1 MKAKAKPAAKTTSPK
16 FVGTEEIRFG
26 TKLKIEVPAKSF
38 EGVSGFKGK
47 GIEQITKLIKGSLKG
62 AKPYVKR
69 GESWQPFATMV
80 EEMAEPAAALPTVS
94 SSSGSAVPEA
104 ADKAPATMI
113 EAILSDP
120 AVRLFM
126 VQSALPAVTGVV
138 WQAMKKHFL
147 PISEAMDPRLQVAL
161 ARSKMGMPR
170 RALSSSSSSELPV
183 IARVSDVNAW
193 EALSEVRVGATIGAA
208 ADGGALVTGRIPVA
222 RIEAVRQQPFIL
234 SLKASQSVRAALAET
249 TREIGVRPAL
259 LPGSVAPSGGK
270 GAVVGIV
277 DFGCD
282 FAHRNFRKADGS
294 SRVETLWHQAGVPT
308 PASPLGYGRLFTK
321 AEIDAALT
329 NQNPYTALGY
339 GPRPDTP
346 FERGSHGT
354 HVMDIAAGN
363 GLGSGVPGCAPEAD
377 FIFVEVSASDIEWS
391 GPKAVGQSFGDSVQV
406 LEAVKFIFDRAGVR
420 PCVVNLSLG
429 TNGGPHDGST
439 LVEQGFDSLI
449 RGGPNRAIVIAASNS
464 QADGIH
470 AQGTVPASGSH
481 DLQWQTQGSDTGHEI
496 DIWLPGAARVA
507 VELIAP
513 DGTSLG
519 IAEPGTNLP
528 IGTDQELAVF
538 IANRLNEPNNHDNLI
553 GIFIAG
559 GISGGVWIAR
569 LHSRDNAA
577 APFHA
582 WIERFD
588 RAQSSFVQREDRFT
602 LGSISCGHE
611 TIVVGSYDA
620 HKAAMPLSYFSSCGP
635 TRDNRQKPEVS
646 APGHAVLAAWSR
658 TGNGVIDK
666 SGTSMAAPAVT
677 GLLALLL
684 AEARRRH
691 VDLDSANLRDLL
703 IRSARQNPPGIGAG
717 QWHERY
723 GHGRVSAGVLQ
734 LLDGIAPPAAPSAP
748 IAAAARKPAK
758 PTKSVPRSWKK
769 PPTR

>member
-1 MKAKAKPAAKTTSPK
+1 M
-16 FVGTEEIRFG
+16 
-26 TKLKIEVPAKSF
+26 
-38 EGVSGFKGK
+38 
-47 GIEQITKLIKGSLKG
+47 
-62 AKPYVKR
+62 
-69 GESWQPFATMV
+69 
-80 EEMAEPAAALPTVS
+80 
-94 SSSGSAVPEA
+94 
-104 ADKAPATMI
+104 
-113 EAILSDP
+113 
-120 AVRLFM
+120 
-126 VQSALPAVTGVV
+126 
-138 WQAMKKHFL
+138 
-147 PISEAMDPRLQVAL
+147 
-161 ARSKMGMPR
+161 
-170 RALSSSSSSELPV
+170 
-183 IARVSDVNAW
+183 
-193 EALSEVRVGATIGAA
+193 
-208 ADGGALVTGRIPVA
+208 TGRIPVT

-234 SLKASQSVRAALAET
+234 SLKASQPVRAALAET

-259 LPGSVAPSGGK
+259 LPAGVVPSGGK
-270 GAVVGIV
+270 GVLIGII

-282 FAHRNFRKADGS
+282 FAHQNFRNADGS

-308 PASPLGYGRLFTK
+308 PASPLGYGRLFTR
-321 AEIDAALT
+321 ADINAALT
-329 NQNPYTALGY
+329 KQNPYSALGY

-363 GLGSGVPGCAPEAD
+363 GRGSGVPGCAPEAD
-377 FIFVEVSASDIEWS
+377 IIFVEVAASDIEWS

-406 LEAVKFIFDRAGVR
+406 LEAVKFVFDQAVDR

-429 TNGGPHDGST
+429 TNGGPHDGTT
-439 LVEQGFDSLI
+439 LVEQGLDALI

-470 AQGTVPASGSH
+470 AQGSVPANASF
-481 DLQWQTQGSDTGHEI
+481 DLQWQTQGGDAGQEME
-496 DIWLPGAARVA
+496 IWLPGAARVA

-559 GISGGVWIAR
+559 GIGGGVWVAR
-569 LHSRDNAA
+569 LHARQNAG

-582 WIERFD
+582 WIERLD

-602 LGSISCGHE
+602 LGSISCGRE

-620 HKAAMPLSYFSSCGP
+620 HKVALPLSYFSSCGP

-684 AEARRRH
+684 AEARRRNL
-691 VDLDSANLRDLL
+691 DLDSAQIRDLL
-703 IRSARQNPPGIGAG
+703 IRSARQNPPGIAAG

-723 GHGRVSAGVLQ
+723 GHGRVSAAALQ
-734 LLDGIAPPAAPSAP
+734 LLDEIAPPPAP
-748 IAAAARKPAK
+748 IAAAAAVPARRSAKPAK
-758 PTKSVPRSWKK
+758 NPQRS
-769 PPTR
+769 TRRRVVR

>member
-1 MKAKAKPAAKTTSPK
+1 MKSKAKPTAKAKSSK
-16 FVGTEEIRFG
+16 FVGTKAISLG
-26 TKLKIEVPAKSF
+26 PKLKLEVPAKSF
-38 EGVSGFKGK
+38 EVVSAFKGK
-47 GIEQITKLIKGSLKG
+47 GLQQITQLIKGSLKG

-69 GESWQPFATMV
+69 GETWQPLATMV
-80 EEMAEPAAALPTVS
+80 EEMAEPTPTETLVS
-94 SSSGSAVPEA
+94 SSGTVLEA
-104 ADKAPATMI
+104 GVKEPLTMPG
-113 EAILSDP
+113 AILSDP
-120 AVRLFM
+120 RVRRFM
-126 VQSALPAVTGVV
+126 VQSALPAIAGVA
-138 WQAMKKHFL
+138 WQALKKHVVA
-147 PISEAMDPRLQVAL
+147 INEAMDPRLQVAL
-161 ARSKMGMPR
+161 ARAKMGMPR
-170 RALSSSSSSELPV
+170 RALASSASSEIPV
-183 IARVSDVNAW
+183 IAKVSDVAAW
-193 EALSEVRVGATIGAA
+193 EALSEVRIGANLGSA
-208 ADGGALVTGRIPVA
+208 ADGSTLVTGRIPVT

-234 SLKASQSVRAALAET
+234 SLKASQPVRPALAET

-259 LPGSVAPSGGK
+259 LPAGVAPSGGK
-270 GAVVGIV
+270 GVVIGIV

-282 FAHRNFRKADGS
+282 FAHRNFRESDGS
-294 SRVETLWHQAGVPT
+294 SRVEILWHQAGVPT

-321 AEIDAALT
+321 ADIDAALT
-329 NQNPYTALGY
+329 KQNPYSALGY

-363 GLGSGVPGCAPEAD
+363 GRGSGVAGCAPEAD
-377 FIFVEVSASDIEWS
+377 IIFVEVAAGDIEWS

-406 LEAVKFIFDRAGVR
+406 IEAVKFVFDRAGNR

-429 TNGGPHDGST
+429 TNGGPHDGTT
-439 LVEQGFDSLI
+439 LVEQGLDALV
-449 RGGPNRAIVIAASNS
+449 RGGPNRAVVIAASNS

-470 AQGTVPASGSH
+470 AQGSVPANGSH
-481 DLQWQTQGSDTGHEI
+481 DLQWQTHGSDAGQEME
-496 DIWLPGAARVA
+496 IWLPGAARVA

-538 IANRLNEPNNHDNLI
+538 IVNRLNEPNNHDNLI
-553 GIFIAG
+553 DIFIAG

-569 LHSRDNAA
+569 LHSRGNAA
-577 APFHA
+577 APFHG

-588 RAQSSFVQREDRFT
+588 GAQSSFVQREDRFT

-620 HKAAMPLSYFSSCGP
+620 HKAALSLSYFSSCGP

-646 APGHAVLAAWSR
+646 APGHAVLAARSR

-684 AEARRRH
+684 AEARRRN
-691 VDLDSANLRDLL
+691 VDLESAKIRDLL
-703 IRSARQNPPGIGAG
+703 IRSARQNPPGISGG

-723 GHGRVSAGVLQ
+723 GQGRVSAAALQ
-734 LLDGIAPPAAPSAP
+734 LLDEIARPPGPVAATTAV
-748 IAAAARKPAK
+748 AARSPAKPAK
-758 PTKSVPRSWKK
+758 NIRRRVKK
-769 PPTR
+769 GGVR